1 MVEGK
6 WHCYHGTNQFFRMQK
21 LAQALEKL
29 DDAPRVSAGTL
40 SPTHMLRNKLNTF
53 VCIVDV

>member
-29 DDAPRVSAGTL
+29 DDAPRVAAEYVEVFLGDSTCE
-40 SPTHMLRNKLNTF
+40 R
-53 VCIVDV
+53 VDSY